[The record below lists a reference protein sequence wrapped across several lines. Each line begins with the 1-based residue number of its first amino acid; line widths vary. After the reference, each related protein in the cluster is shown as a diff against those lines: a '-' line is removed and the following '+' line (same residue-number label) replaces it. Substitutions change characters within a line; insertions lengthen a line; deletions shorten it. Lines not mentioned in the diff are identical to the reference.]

1 MQHYLLTVENI
12 LLFIVTTSALVLIIM
27 DLLNRFNA
35 MFNSK
40 DATIAAKDVEIQNL
54 NNTIT
59 SLNETIVNLQNQL
72 AQANP
77 QDLSNFLS
85 ERGF

>member
-1 MQHYLLTVENI
+1 MQHYPLTVEN
-12 LLFIVTTSALVLIIM
+12 LLLTIVITSALVLIIM

-40 DATIAAKDVEIQNL
+40 EAAIAAKDVEIQNL
-54 NNTIT
+54 NNTIS
-59 SLNETIVNLQNQL
+59 SLNETIANLQNQL
-72 AQANP
+72 AQTNP
-77 QDLSNFLS
+77 QELSNFLS